1 MSKFFG
7 RLVGGYNPVDQLIA
21 INIKEI
27 EFPKNPSGKE
37 WLPNMKSLYVGLKR
51 KDRLITSES
60 IPIEKDMKSPIQI
73 GDLLSMTSVFYVDK
87 KKVQK
92 KEL

>member
-1 MSKFFG
+1 
-7 RLVGGYNPVDQLIA
+7 
-21 INIKEI
+21 
-27 EFPKNPSGKE
+27 
-37 WLPNMKSLYVGLKR
+37 MKSLYVGLKR